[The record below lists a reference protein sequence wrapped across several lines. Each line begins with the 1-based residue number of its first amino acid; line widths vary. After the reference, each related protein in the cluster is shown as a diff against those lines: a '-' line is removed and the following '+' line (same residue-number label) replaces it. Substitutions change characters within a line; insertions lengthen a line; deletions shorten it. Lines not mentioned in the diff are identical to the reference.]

1 MNSELTK
8 GKSII
13 FSAPSGAGK
22 TTIVRYLLKQFPILE
37 FSISACSREPRVG
50 EVDGKDYHFLGY
62 EGFKQKIDENAF
74 LEWEEVYAKNYY
86 GTLNSE
92 INRIWNNGKIVVF
105 DVDVVG
111 GLNLKNKL
119 GNECLSVF
127 IQPPN
132 IKELE
137 NRLRNRNTETEEK
150 IKMRVDKA
158 EEEMKS
164 ANQFDYILENNE
176 LEEAKQKAIN
186 LITSFITK

>member
-22 TTIVRYLLKQFPILE
+22 TTIVRYLLQQFPILE

-50 EVDGKDYHFLGY
+50 EVDGKDYYFLGY
-62 EGFKQKIDENAF
+62 ESFKQKIDENAF

-92 INRIWNNGKIVVF
+92 INRIWKNGKIVVF

-164 ANQFDYILENNE
+164 ANQFDYIIENIE
-176 LEEAKQKAIN
+176 LEDAKQKALN